1 MTSRKCTQISDLLQA
16 LREHFKTNARTYL
29 PWRNTRDPYRVLV
42 SEIMLQQTQ
51 VERVIPF
58 YENFLRKFPNIAAL
72 AGASR
77 ADVLRAW
84 QGLGYNRRAKFL
96 HEAAQAVARDWRGVL
111 PGTAAEL
118 ERLPGVGPYT
128 ARAVAAFAHNS
139 PEVFIE
145 TNIRTVF
152 FHHCFAR
159 SRTPASDKQL
169 LPLVAAALAQSE
181 MSPRDFYAALMDYGS
196 HLKHSGVRLNKKST
210 HHASQSK
217 FEGSGRQLRGAI
229 IRELL
234 AKPASPQ
241 ALAKILDRT
250 LVEVATVLAAL
261 ERENM
266 VQKTGH
272 TYSTAE

>member
-1 MTSRKCTQISDLLQA
+1 MMVKEKRCISELLVA
-16 LREHFKTNARTYL
+16 LREHSRTNARTHL
-29 PWRNTRDPYRVLV
+29 PWRNTRDPYHILV

-51 VERVIPF
+51 VERMIPF
-58 YENFLRKFPNIAAL
+58 YENFLREFPNVAAL

-96 HEAAQAVARDWRGVL
+96 HEAAQAVMHDWGGVL
-111 PGTAAEL
+111 PRTAGEL
-118 ERLPGVGPYT
+118 EQLPGVGPYT
-128 ARAVAAFAHNS
+128 ARAIAAFAHNS

-159 SRTPASDKQL
+159 SRTPVSDKQL
-169 LPLVAAALAQSE
+169 LPLVAAALAQSS
-181 MSPRDFYAALMDYGS
+181 MHPRDFYAALMDYGS
-196 HLKHSGVRLNKKST
+196 HLKRSGVRLNKKSA
-210 HHASQSK
+210 HHTPQSK
-217 FEGSGRQLRGAI
+217 FEGSGRQLRGGI

-234 AKPASPQ
+234 VRPATPQ
-241 ALAKILDRT
+241 ALAKTLART
-250 LVEVATVLAAL
+250 LAEVVAVLAAL
-261 ERENM
+261 QKEKL
-266 VQKTGH
+266 VQKIGR